1 VDSPEPKQGSAAMSQ
16 APIQKFAE
24 LELKDLITFADQCTS
39 KEAELKYWSAYL
51 GSSCQLEFTSLYERR
66 FTSLTA
72 SVPPPVL
79 RAGCDTTIKTDLLY
93 FNFGASAPFSSFK
106 TPTLTV
112 MSIVKTL

>member
-1 VDSPEPKQGSAAMSQ
+1 MSQ

-24 LELKDLITFADQCTS
+24 PELKDLITFADQCTS

-72 SVPPPVL
+72 VFRHLYSELAAIQQSKQICFTSILEPAHRSQALKL
-79 RAGCDTTIKTDLLY
+79 RH
-93 FNFGASAPFSSFK
+93 
-106 TPTLTV
+106 
-112 MSIVKTL
+112 